1 VLHLD
6 HVSTRNITLTLP
18 SELVRQA
25 RVIAASRDTSLS
37 ALVAEYLRQLTRQE
51 GDYERAWQEERR
63 LMADGLPMR
72 VGEVTWSRAD
82 SHAR

>member
-1 VLHLD
+1 VP
-6 HVSTRNITLTLP
+6 TRNITLTLP
-18 SELVRQA
+18 SELVRRA
-25 RVIAASRDTSLS
+25 KVIAASRDTSLS
-37 ALVAEYLRQLTRQE
+37 ALVAEYFRQLTRQE
-51 GDYERAWQEERR
+51 DDYERAWEEERQ